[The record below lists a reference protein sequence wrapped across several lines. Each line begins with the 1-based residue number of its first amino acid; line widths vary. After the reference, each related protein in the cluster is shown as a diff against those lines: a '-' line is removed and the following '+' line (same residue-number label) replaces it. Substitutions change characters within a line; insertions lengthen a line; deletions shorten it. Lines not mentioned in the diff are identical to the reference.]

1 MQALPPGM
9 KCFNRGDKD
18 DPDFNN
24 VHVEI
29 DWP

>member
-1 MQALPPGM
+1 MRSLPSGM
-9 KCFNRGDKD
+9 ICTHKGDVD

-29 DWP
+29 NG

>member
-1 MQALPPGM
+1 MTCHHA
-9 KCFNRGDKD
+9 GDED

-29 DWP
+29 TPPA